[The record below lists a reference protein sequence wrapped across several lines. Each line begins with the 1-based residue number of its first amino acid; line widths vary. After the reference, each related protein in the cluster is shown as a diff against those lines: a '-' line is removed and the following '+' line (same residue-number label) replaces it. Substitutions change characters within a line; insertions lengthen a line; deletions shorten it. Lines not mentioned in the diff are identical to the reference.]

1 MKQRATSKERVGES
15 LENCANCGEKTMNGL
30 YCSRYCQEDMTFRL
44 TAEER
49 YE

>member
-15 LENCANCGEKTMNGL
+15 LENCANCGQKTMNGL
-30 YCSRYCQEDMTFRL
+30 YCSEYCKRDMTFRL